1 MRQCCSPK
9 QGKRDA
15 RVAVINILMTSE
27 NAGDWE
33 EFDNG
38 DTRYIFDRLT
48 ADGPQRLIDGP
59 ACAFIDWVLDDLSG
73 LELCRRMRADPR
85 TADAHVTIVLE
96 NCDADD
102 KRRALAAG
110 ADDYVLGPVDRTTVL
125 DRVLALGTGRLA
137 QASNRPI
144 VLGNLEIDMSALQA
158 RWEDKPI
165 SLRPNEFR
173 LLRFFAENA
182 DRVLGRNEL
191 IDGLGK
197 QEPPIDERTVD
208 VWIGRLRRALR
219 DVGAGDPI
227 RTVRSL
233 GYVYDSH

>member
-1 MRQCCSPK
+1 MN
-9 QGKRDA
+9 
-15 RVAVINILMTSE
+15 VITILMT
-27 NAGDWE
+27 DE
-33 EFDNG
+33 EAADFADFDHG
-38 DTRYIFDRLT
+38 DTRYVFDRLT
-48 ADGPQRLIDGP
+48 GAGPQRLLEGP
-59 ACAFIDWVLDDLSG
+59 VCAFIDWVMNEMSG
-73 LELCRRMRADPR
+73 LEMCRRLRADPR
-85 TADAHVTIVLE
+85 TSDAHITIVLE
-96 NCDADD
+96 TCDQED

-110 ADDYVLGPVDRTTVL
+110 ADDYMVGPVERSNIL
-125 DRVLALGTGRLA
+125 DRVLALGTGRA
-137 QASNRPI
+137 TTVSMRPFQ
-144 VLGNLEIDMSALQA
+144 LGDLEIDLPALQA
-158 RWEDKPI
+158 RWQAKPI

-182 DRVLGRNEL
+182 DRVLSRNEL

-219 DVGAGDPI
+219 DVGAGEPI

>member
-1 MRQCCSPK
+1 M
-9 QGKRDA
+9 
-15 RVAVINILMTSE
+15 AVITILMT
-27 NAGDWE
+27 DE
-33 EFDNG
+33 EVGSWDDFDNG
-38 DTRYIFDRLT
+38 DILYVFDRLT
-48 ADGPQRLIDGP
+48 STGPQRLIEG
-59 ACAFIDWVLDDLSG
+59 AVCAFVDWVLDDLSG
-73 LELCRRMRADPR
+73 LEMCRRLRADQR

-96 NCDADD
+96 SCDADA

-110 ADDYVLGPVDRTTVL
+110 ADDYVVGPVDRTCVL
-125 DRVLALGTGRLA
+125 DRVLALGTGRIS
-137 QASNRPI
+137 QATNRPFAI
-144 VLGNLEIDMSALQA
+144 GDLAIDLSALQA
-158 RWEDKPI
+158 RWQDKPI

-182 DRVLGRNEL
+182 DRVLSRNEL

-219 DVGAGDPI
+219 QVGAGEPI